1 MWITRLVDNRAWCFW
16 LKLSTWARLTQHALL
31 ACASC
36 DGPQKPDPDLSRVEQ
51 LLFRKNMKK
60 LRWLFI
66 WQITL
71 SQFYNVSVRFKSASS
86 GNKLEHLEDGLII
99 SFFFVLPMRLVSVS
113 VFFALGFVSPLVAA
127 QVSAW
132 GQCEYRWKHWS
143 FFSSAY
149 FIYYLLCGK
158 VVVLVGLAELVAFQ
172 GEVSK
177 GLEWWMVGSCWPI
190 VVERYTCVSENPCA
204 FPKCFPLVRD
214 G

>member
-86 GNKLEHLEDGLII
+86 GNKLEHLEGGLII
-99 SFFFVLPMRLVSVS
+99 SFFFCATNAIGLCLCVFCSWFCFAPCSGASQCLGSMWVSLKALIIFFVRL
-113 VFFALGFVSPLVAA
+113 L
-127 QVSAW
+127 
-132 GQCEYRWKHWS
+132 
-143 FFSSAY
+143 
-149 FIYYLLCGK
+149 YLL
-158 VVVLVGLAELVAFQ
+158 F
-172 GEVSK
+172 
-177 GLEWWMVGSCWPI
+177 I
-190 VVERYTCVSENPCA
+190 VW
-204 FPKCFPLVRD
+204 
-214 G
+214 